1 MSAPGLENDLRR
13 LARCVLLIAGI
24 AGTQWCGLPLRAEQP
39 ASALAHDDGSRVVT
53 DEAGR
58 RVAIPAVVRRIV
70 TLSPDLTETVYA
82 LGLGDRLMGDTN
94 ECDTPPAARKKPH
107 VGEPQ
112 NPSLEAIVALQP
124 DLVLASTSIN
134 RRETVDA
141 LARLGIPVYTSNP
154 RTVRGMFGSIEK
166 MAELMGAEDRGR
178 ALVSGLQARLDAL
191 QQRLENRPLAHALFV
206 VWEDPL
212 ITIGQN
218 TFIADALRF
227 AGAESVIM
235 SDQNWP
241 QVSLEEVVRLQ
252 PDTIIFTSNHA
263 ESGSDHLKEL
273 RARPVWKALQAV
285 EMGHVVI
292 ASQEML
298 RPSPGMIGAIEQ
310 LARALHPEA
319 FSGRSDNREPRARS
333 GTYLSQENSTPEGYA
348 SCVR

>member
-1 MSAPGLENDLRR
+1 MSTLGWRSHLRR
-13 LARCVLLIAGI
+13 LACCLFFMAAVVGAQLCAG
-24 AGTQWCGLPLRAEQP
+24 QP
-39 ASALAHDDGSRVVT
+39 TSAHARDDGSRAVT

-58 RVAIPAVVRRIV
+58 QVTIPAQVRRIV

-94 ECDTPPAARKKPH
+94 ECDTPPAAKKKPH

-154 RTVRGMFGSIEK
+154 RTVRGMFASIER
-166 MAELMGAEDRGR
+166 MAELMGAEEQGR
-178 ALVSGLQARLDAL
+178 TLVSGLQARLDAL
-191 QQRLENRPLAHALFV
+191 EARLENRPLVHVLFV

-227 AGAESVIM
+227 AGAESVIV

-241 QVSLEEVVRLQ
+241 QVNLEEVVRLQ
-252 PDTIIFTSNHA
+252 PDFIVLTGNHA
-263 ESGSDHLKEL
+263 ESGSAHLKEL
-273 RARPVWKALQAV
+273 RARPVWKALEAV
-285 EMGHVVI
+285 ELGHVVV

-298 RPSPGMIGAIEQ
+298 RPSPGMIGAIER

-319 FSGRSDNREPRARS
+319 FSGPSENRGPSANS
-333 GTYLSQENSTPEGYA
+333 GTHLSRKISMAEGCA
-348 SCVR
+348 PCGR